1 MIRNLRE
8 RLNNELK
15 SYHAVELSKQH
26 LENTI
31 QVSRIIYDKRR
42 KMRKICTIEMIV
54 NQFRFIAV
62 PVYFLQGG
70 VLLFLYMVISIAMHS
85 EDFTSNLS
93 ALLST
98 SAILVSMTA
107 LPTYERSRRYHMI
120 EIESTTR
127 ISCPQ
132 VILARICAIGIGDI
146 ICLIVLILL
155 TFEKMNFPAQ
165 SILTFVLMPFL
176 FCGIGCLFIQNHM
189 NNEYSIYISTGF
201 SIAVVITYWLIAS
214 KLQRFLLNVSIGFT
228 IAVCGVLILI
238 LGIEC
243 RKLIM
248 QKTSSVLQEA
258 FI

>member
-1 MIRNLRE
+1 MSRYLRE
-8 RLNNELK
+8 RINDELK
-15 SYHAVELSKQH
+15 NYQAIELSKQH

-42 KMRKICTIEMIV
+42 KMRKISTIEIIV
-54 NQFRFIAV
+54 NQFRFVAAPI
-62 PVYFLQGG
+62 YFLQGS
-70 VLLFLYMVISIAMHS
+70 VLLFLYMVISIAMLS

-107 LPTYERSRRYHMI
+107 LPTYERSRQYQMI

-127 ISCPQ
+127 ISYPQ

-146 ICLIVLILL
+146 ICLTALVLLA
-155 TFEKMNFPAQ
+155 FGKMNFPAQ

-176 FCGIGCLFIQNHM
+176 LCGIGCLFIQNHM
-189 NNEYSIYISTGF
+189 NNEYRIYISTGF
-201 SIAVVITYWLIAS
+201 SIAVGMIYWLIAS
-214 KLQRFLLNVSIGFT
+214 KLQTFLLHVSIGFT
-228 IAVCGVLILI
+228 AVVCGALILI
-238 LGIEC
+238 LAIEC
-243 RKLIM
+243 RKFIT